1 MISEREEKRVQFGII
16 AAIRLSYDYI
26 LRRIDRSIINI
37 ASVTLGIAF
46 LSTLL
51 MTDTLYRVYALAG
64 GERLSIETYQY
75 WLMLVAIIVCVVG
88 VTNAMLIS
96 VFERYKE
103 IGTMKC
109 LGAMDRHILLLV
121 LIESML
127 QGLVGGISG
136 YFLGI
141 IGAILS
147 TGFNIGFHVI
157 FKVPVLDILRFLGIS
172 VLLSTILSGIATLYP
187 AIRAARLK
195 PVEALRYEL

>member
-1 MISEREEKRVQFGII
+1 MITEREAKRVQFGIM

-121 LIESML
+121 LICETVQQDQSQDEPHSRMNAECEL
-127 QGLVGGISG
+127 QRCVVKANCGKHGQD
-136 YFLGI
+136 
-141 IGAILS
+141 
-147 TGFNIGFHVI
+147 N
-157 FKVPVLDILRFLGIS
+157 R
-172 VLLSTILSGIATLYP
+172 
-187 AIRAARLK
+187 
-195 PVEALRYEL
+195 